1 MLDIDNLINSAIEN
15 GWSLVIKY
23 RKYSG
28 EVSVRKISD
37 IYCSDEFGDE
47 YIDAYCH
54 KREERRTFK
63 INRILAAER
72 ANESSAFRQS
82 SRPIVSDLG
91 RRKVYSHSYLDS
103 FRMADIDRHRQIS
116 ADRHTAEQS
125 YRPSQKTEG
134 CYIAT
139 MAYGDYNHPQVI
151 KLRKFRDDVLKSNI
165 GFVDTC
171 MVKLANRWLYEPF
184 DKADVDEAISYFDRI
199 YSSRLKE
206 DLSIVQELLY
216 SYERSYREF
225 QSILRQAQSDI
236 DRESPFVCEE
246 YKNKYIRMIESMPYY
261 LKYYNAD

>member
-37 IYCSDEFGDE
+37 IYYSDEFGEE

-103 FRMADIDRHRQIS
+103 SRMTDL
-116 ADRHTAEQS
+116 DRHTAEQS
-125 YRPSQKTEG
+125 YRPSQNEG

-151 KLRKFRDDVLKSNI
+151 KLRKFRDDVLKTTVL
-165 GFVDTC
+165 GKCFVSFYYKISPW
-171 MVKLANRWLYEPF
+171 MVKLLKNNQTINLFIRNRLDALIF
-184 DKADVDEAISYFDRI
+184 KLHI
-199 YSSRLKE
+199 
-206 DLSIVQELLY
+206 
-216 SYERSYREF
+216 
-225 QSILRQAQSDI
+225 
-236 DRESPFVCEE
+236 
-246 YKNKYIRMIESMPYY
+246 
-261 LKYYNAD
+261 